1 MSQAR
6 FSLKGLPELLNRS
19 SLKLDQIG
27 ALIGL
32 LILMLT
38 FSFLS
43 PSFRQVGN
51 LLIIA
56 TMASTIGIVAVG
68 QTLVLLTGGIDLS
81 VSSVVALTG
90 LITAS
95 LMKYGFGPLPPL
107 SGSLSYL
114 AIIIGLLIGMF
125 IGAFQGWLI
134 TYRRMPAFIVTL
146 ATMVGLRGVSQSFS
160 YSAPTHSLPDNFKWM
175 SDGHIWIIPAPA
187 IIMLTIFFLAWCVL
201 HYTKFGRYC
210 YAIGG
215 NETAARLSGIK
226 VDLYKIYIFAIN
238 GLLASLSGL
247 ILMAYIDGAAPTN
260 GDSFELY
267 SIAAAIIGGVSLG
280 GGVGDVWGT
289 LIGVLI
295 ITVIPNGLIMMN
307 ALPWWRD
314 AITGAIILIAVLID
328 VGRRQ
333 ARKAPASRV
342 EENMPILTGQYM
354 NEVLSR
360 LSQQVHDRLGCA
372 YCRIYLAD
380 RETGDLVPQTLPN
393 MIDLN
398 RIAEDQVVPGPGS
411 IVYEAKETRI
421 PVRVSD
427 ISHRAGVI
435 PIDPEAQSAL
445 ALPLMV
451 QTRVIGVIEVQSP
464 ILDVFRE
471 EVINLLDN
479 IANSIAQMLEDAW
492 LLESGWLVRKTRDC
506 LRHLWDDI
514 YLGRNTLTEWAL
526 TPNDILKDYTP
537 AKRGRTL
544 RQVLLSSIE
553 RLKSPLEVDSDVS
566 SRGDERGYQILKLTY
581 VDEYIVD
588 EITRELHISRRQY
601 FYDLKNALESLSDAL
616 VRSHQANLQAEIVK
630 DESIHRSRR
639 RK

>member
-1 MSQAR
+1 MSQKKH
-6 FSLKGLPELLNRS
+6 FLSGLFGRLDRS
-19 SLKLDQIG
+19 SLKLEQVG
-27 ALIGL
+27 ALMGL
-32 LILMLT
+32 LILLLT

-81 VSSVVALTG
+81 VSSIVALTG
-90 LITAS
+90 LLTAS

-107 SGSLSYL
+107 TGSLSYL
-114 AIIIGLLIGMF
+114 AILIGLLIGMC
-125 IGAFQGWLI
+125 IGALQGWLI

-146 ATMVGLRGVSQSFS
+146 ATMVGLRGISQAFS
-160 YSAPTHSLPDNFKWM
+160 YGAPTHSLPDNFKWM

-187 IIMLTIFFLAWCVL
+187 IIMLTIFFLAWYIL

-226 VDLYKIYIFAIN
+226 VDRYKTYIFAIS
-238 GLLASLSGL
+238 GLLASLSGI

-260 GDSFELY
+260 GGSYELY

-314 AITGAIILIAVLID
+314 AITGAIILVAVLID
-328 VGRRQ
+328 VERRQ
-333 ARKAPASRV
+333 AGKTATTRV
-342 EENMPILTGQYM
+342 EESVPILTGQYM

-360 LSQQVHDRLGCA
+360 LSQNVHNRLGCA

-393 MIDLN
+393 MSDLN

-411 IVYEAKETRI
+411 IVYEAKETRT
-421 PVRVSD
+421 PVDVPD
-427 ISHRAGVI
+427 ILHRAGVM

-445 ALPLMV
+445 ALPLVV

-464 ILDVFRE
+464 IQDVFRE
-471 EVINLLDN
+471 EVVQLLHN
-479 IANSIAQMLEDAW
+479 IANSLAQMLEDAW
-492 LLESGWLVRKTRDC
+492 LLESGWLVRQTRDC

-514 YLGRNTLTEWAL
+514 YLGRSTLTGWAL
-526 TPNDILKDYTP
+526 TPNNIIKDYTP
-537 AKRGRTL
+537 AKRGSTL
-544 RQVLLSSIE
+544 RQVLLASIE
-553 RLKSPLEVDSDVS
+553 NLKSPLEDNPDSY

-581 VDEYIVD
+581 VDELIVD

-601 FYDLKNALESLSDAL
+601 FYDLKGALEALADAL
-616 VRSHQANLQAEIVK
+616 VRSHQANLKAEMIINN
-630 DESIHRSRR
+630 EE
-639 RK
+639 